1 MGSNKLFVA
10 LTSLTCLGLGKVQA
24 SLASA
29 LGFDRFGFLSA
40 SCCLSLL
47 FTARFRYRS
56 SSYGTLSKATG
67 FLLIARYAPSLRT
80 AICPKQIPKS
90 SEMNL

>member
-29 LGFDRFGFLSA
+29 LGFDRFGNE
-40 SCCLSLL
+40 
-47 FTARFRYRS
+47 
-56 SSYGTLSKATG
+56 G
-67 FLLIARYAPSLRT
+67 
-80 AICPKQIPKS
+80 
-90 SEMNL
+90 